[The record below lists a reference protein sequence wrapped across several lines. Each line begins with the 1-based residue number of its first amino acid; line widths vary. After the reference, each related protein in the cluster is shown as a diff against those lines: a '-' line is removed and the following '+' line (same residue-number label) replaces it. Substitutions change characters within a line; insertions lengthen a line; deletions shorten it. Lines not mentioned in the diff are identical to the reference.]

1 MLLERLLLILLVGAI
16 AIFLIGIPLF
26 KLIKLYIYQ
35 VKDPVESAQARLER
49 ARKES
54 TAIKLDKETVQLYEK
69 MYKDEEPSVETK
81 DSKDK
86 EER

>member
-1 MLLERLLLILLVGAI
+1 MLLERLLLGLVVGAI
-16 AIFLIGIPLF
+16 LIFLIGTPLF

-49 ARKES
+49 AHKER
-54 TAIKLDKETVQLYEK
+54 TAAELDKETVQLYEE

-81 DSKDK
+81 DSTDK
-86 EER
+86 